1 MVRLAESGYSLTMSL
16 FAIALLVLLAMVA
29 VAVLGFVLK
38 LAFWAA
44 VVVAVIAGAGW
55 LFGRAKAI

>member
-1 MVRLAESGYSLTMSL
+1 MSL
-16 FAIALLVLLAMVA
+16 FAIALLVLLAIVA